1 MNDNDTIM
9 LIPYNLDE
17 FNNYKYCNMYNLKI
31 SKIYRYIYILLNFNI
46 IVIRM
51 GMDMF
56 VYNCYFLI

>member
-31 SKIYRYIYILLNFNI
+31 SKIYRYIYIVKFQ
-46 IVIRM
+46 
-51 GMDMF
+51 
-56 VYNCYFLI
+56 YYCYPNGYGYVCL

>member
-31 SKIYRYIYILLNFNI
+31 SKNI
-46 IVIRM
+46 
-51 GMDMF
+51 
-56 VYNCYFLI
+56 